1 MKTKT
6 FAALAIAAILQLG
19 CSQDNKSQNEADQGT
34 PIDSTVIGKDTT
46 SVDVRDNIEQS
57 DEQKRATPGRDSIN
71 SDENIH

>member
-6 FAALAIAAILQLG
+6 FAALVTAAILQLG
-19 CSQDNKSQNEADQGT
+19 CSHNDKSQNVADQGT

-57 DEQKRATPGRDSIN
+57 DEQKRATPGRDTIN
-71 SDENIH
+71 SDDTRH